1 MLHIRSAQVEDN
13 DDLQPIMQQCSP
25 AHLVNQYGITDNK
38 LCIIGHTGMYLTGDY
53 FIAELIESQ
62 DEAHQTVVAEV
73 RRIYFI

>member
-13 DDLQPIMQQCSP
+13 DDLQPIIQQCSP
-25 AHLVNQYGITDNK
+25 SHLINQYGITDNK
-38 LCIIGHTGMYLTGDY
+38 LWTIDHMYLTGDY

-73 RRIYFI
+73 RSVHFI